1 MVRGVLPLRPLRPQ
15 ACRIHV
21 FVLVTN
27 DHARAI
33 GAIVVTIPAAGWL
46 YSQGPKAKPHLGPS
60 TPGHEH
66 ADEGESKDDDSE
78 GGDEEKST
86 DKDEGGD
93 EGDKGDDKEESGG
106 EDSKEDGDGGEDK
119 SDKDTG
125 KKAAQVSTSQ
135 KSDKK
140 EGSVGRN
147 ETDSDEVKQK
157 DSKVSSAGGE
167 QSDEKA
173 NKSSLNFKRE
183 VSEVARN
190 PCVAPSGTLVSD
202 MSPFCV
208 RCMLLRQGS
217 VDRVSATM
225 CL

>member
-1 MVRGVLPLRPLRPQ
+1 MVRWALLSGSLQPQ
-15 ACRIHV
+15 ACCIL
-21 FVLVTN
+21 VLVLDTN
-27 DHARAI
+27 GHTRAI

-46 YSQGPKAKPHLGPS
+46 YSQGPKAKPHLGAS

-66 ADEGESKDDDSE
+66 SDESEPKEDDSE
-78 GGDEEKST
+78 GGDEEKPS

-93 EGDKGDDKEESGG
+93 EGDDKDESGG
-106 EDSKEDGDGGEDK
+106 DESKEDGDGGDDK
-119 SDKDTG
+119 SDQDTG

-147 ETDSDEVKQK
+147 ETDSNEVKQK

-183 VSEVARN
+183 VSGIAQN
-190 PCVAPSGTLVSD
+190 LSVAP
-202 MSPFCV
+202 FWH
-208 RCMLLRQGS
+208 
-217 VDRVSATM
+217 A
-225 CL
+225 